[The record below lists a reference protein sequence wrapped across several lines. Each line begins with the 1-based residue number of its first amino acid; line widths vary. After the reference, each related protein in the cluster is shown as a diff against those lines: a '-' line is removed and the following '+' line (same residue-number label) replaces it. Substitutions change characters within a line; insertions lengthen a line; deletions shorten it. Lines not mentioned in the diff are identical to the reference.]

1 MRYVQIFDVRSTRL
15 WGNVSAMMVYMY
27 LTMTADY
34 RTNEVRQSLRQIA
47 RESRTTLSAVRYAL
61 KIMQELDLCEVTPC
75 CVHMLNPN
83 RATEFVNA
91 SRLREREHELKRLLN
106 LTQPQFDCYLA
117 IFTEMQEMRG
127 TTWKTLDGLQN
138 HFINW
143 ALKPSSQQLFRT
155 RWKQEP
161 AQPSTGPVDGPAQS
175 SMGPVDGPA
184 QQVTEDEQKWIDI
197 VTDLRCRSAEGDDE
211 ATRTLA
217 SDKVMQ
223 AIRYLERKKLI
234 S

>member
-47 RESRTTLSAVRYAL
+47 RDSRTTLSAVRYAL

-91 SRLREREHELKRLLN
+91 FRLREREHELKRLLN
-106 LTQPQFDCYLA
+106 LTQPQFDCYLQ
-117 IFTEMQEMRG
+117 IFIEMQEMRG

-161 AQPSTGPVDGPAQS
+161 VKEPTAPSPSETYIPTEEERRWVDIINNLRERSGKGDMDAS
-175 SMGPVDGPA
+175 HKLVSEHVMH
-184 QQVTEDEQKWIDI
+184 VTRILQ
-197 VTDLRCRSAEGDDE
+197 
-211 ATRTLA
+211 
-217 SDKVMQ
+217 
-223 AIRYLERKKLI
+223 RKKLI

>member
-161 AQPSTGPVDGPAQS
+161 AQPVTAPLEE
-175 SMGPVDGPA
+175 PA
-184 QQVTEDEQKWIDI
+184 QQVTEEERKWVEII
-197 VTDLRCRSAEGDDE
+197 TNLRERSGNGDMD
-211 ATRTLA
+211 AARHLA
-217 SDKVMQ
+217 SDRVMNVVD
-223 AIRYLERKKLI
+223 YLKRKKLI

>member
-83 RATEFVNA
+83 RATEFLNA
-91 SRLREREHELKRLLN
+91 DRLQERAFEIKRMLN
-106 LTQPQFDCYLA
+106 LSQPQFDCYLS
-117 IFTEMQEMRG
+117 IFSEMQEMRG

-138 HFINW
+138 HFVNW
-143 ALKPSSQQLFRT
+143 VLKPSSQQLFRT
-155 RWKQEP
+155 RWRQEP
-161 AQPSTGPVDGPAQS
+161 AQQVSAAEPEL
-175 SMGPVDGPA
+175 A
-184 QQVTEDEQKWIDI
+184 QQVTDAEKFWLETI
-197 VTDLRCRSAEGDDE
+197 TNLRVRADEGDEE
-211 ATRTLA
+211 ALQMLF
-217 SDKVMQ
+217 SEKVIH
-223 AIRYLERKKLI
+223 ATEVLKRKKLI

>member
-47 RESRTTLSAVRYAL
+47 RGSRTTLAAVRYAL

-161 AQPSTGPVDGPAQS
+161 AQPVTAPLEE
-175 SMGPVDGPA
+175 PA
-184 QQVTEDEQKWIDI
+184 QQVTEEEQRWIAI
-197 VTDLRCRSAEGDDE
+197 VTNLRCRSAEGDDE

-217 SDKVMQ
+217 SDRVMQ
-223 AIRYLERKKLI
+223 VVRYLERKKLI

>member
-27 LTMTADY
+27 LIMTADY

-83 RATEFVNA
+83 RATEFLNA
-91 SRLREREHELKRLLN
+91 SRLQERAVDIKRLLN
-106 LTQPQFDCYLA
+106 LSQPQFDCYLS
-117 IFTEMQEMRG
+117 IFIEMQEMRG

-138 HFINW
+138 HFVNW

-155 RWKQEP
+155 RWREDP
-161 AQPSTGPVDGPAQS
+161 AQHGGAAPIDQIPQP
-175 SMGPVDGPA
+175 
-184 QQVTEDEQKWIDI
+184 TENERKWIDTI
-197 VTDLRCRSAEGDDE
+197 NALRIRSGNGDMD
-211 ATRTLA
+211 AARQLA
-217 SDKVMQ
+217 SDKFMQ
-223 AIRYLERKKLI
+223 VIRYLERKKLI

>member
-1 MRYVQIFDVRSTRL
+1 
-15 WGNVSAMMVYMY
+15 MMVYMY

-83 RATEFVNA
+83 RATEFLNA
-91 SRLREREHELKRLLN
+91 DRLQERAVEIKRMLN
-106 LTQPQFDCYLA
+106 LSQPQFDCYLS
-117 IFTEMQEMRG
+117 IFSEMQEMRG

-138 HFINW
+138 HFVNW

-155 RWKQEP
+155 RWRQEP
-161 AQPSTGPVDGPAQS
+161 AQPVSAVEPE
-175 SMGPVDGPA
+175 PA
-184 QQVTEDEQKWIDI
+184 QQVTDAEKFWLETI
-197 VTDLRCRSAEGDDE
+197 TSLRVRADEGDEE
-211 ATRTLA
+211 ALQMLF
-217 SDKVMQ
+217 SEKVIH
-223 AIRYLERKKLI
+223 ATEVLKRKKLI

>member
-83 RATEFVNA
+83 RATEFLNVD
-91 SRLREREHELKRLLN
+91 RLQERAVEIKRMLN
-106 LTQPQFDCYLA
+106 LSQPQFDCYLSVFA
-117 IFTEMQEMRG
+117 ELQEMRG

-138 HFINW
+138 HFVNW
-143 ALKPSSQQLFRT
+143 ALKPSSQQLFRN

-161 AQPSTGPVDGPAQS
+161 GKEPTAPFS
-175 SMGPVDGPA
+175 SEACTP
-184 QQVTEDEQKWIDI
+184 TEEEQKWVEII
-197 VTDLRCRSAEGDDE
+197 TNLRERSGNGDMD
-211 ATRTLA
+211 AARHLA
-217 SDKVMQ
+217 SDRVMNVVD
-223 AIRYLERKKLI
+223 YLKRKKLI

>member
-106 LTQPQFDCYLA
+106 LTQPQFDCYLQ
-117 IFTEMQEMRG
+117 IFIEMQEMRG

-161 AQPSTGPVDGPAQS
+161 AQPVTASTEE
-175 SMGPVDGPA
+175 PA
-184 QQVTEDEQKWIDI
+184 QQVTEEEQKWVEII
-197 VTDLRCRSAEGDDE
+197 TNLRERSGNGDMD
-211 ATRTLA
+211 AARHLA
-217 SDKVMQ
+217 SDRVMNVVD
-223 AIRYLERKKLI
+223 YLKRKKLI

>member
-83 RATEFVNA
+83 RATEFLNVD
-91 SRLREREHELKRLLN
+91 RLQERAVEIKRLLN
-106 LTQPQFDCYLA
+106 LTQPQFDCYLSVFA
-117 IFTEMQEMRG
+117 ELQEMRG
-127 TTWKTLDGLQN
+127 TTWKTLDGLHN
-138 HFINW
+138 HFVNW
-143 ALKPSSQQLFRT
+143 ALKPSSQQLFRN
-155 RWKQEP
+155 RWKEEP
-161 AQPSTGPVDGPAQS
+161 AHGGAAPIDQIPQP
-175 SMGPVDGPA
+175 
-184 QQVTEDEQKWIDI
+184 TENERKWIDTI
-197 VTDLRCRSAEGDDE
+197 NALRIRSGNGDMD
-211 ATRTLA
+211 AARQLA
-217 SDKVMQ
+217 SDQFMQ
-223 AIRYLERKKLI
+223 VIRYLERKKFI

>member
-83 RATEFVNA
+83 RATEFLNVD
-91 SRLREREHELKRLLN
+91 RLQERAVEIKRLLN
-106 LTQPQFDCYLA
+106 LSQPQFDCYLSVFA
-117 IFTEMQEMRG
+117 ELQEMRG

-138 HFINW
+138 HFVNW
-143 ALKPSSQQLFRT
+143 ALKPSSQQLFRN

-161 AQPSTGPVDGPAQS
+161 GKEPTAPSS
-175 SMGPVDGPA
+175 SEAYTP
-184 QQVTEDEQKWIDI
+184 TEEERKWVEII
-197 VTDLRCRSAEGDDE
+197 NDLRERSGNGDME
-211 ATRTLA
+211 ASRKLV
-217 SDKVMQ
+217 SEKVMIAARILQ
-223 AIRYLERKKLI
+223 RKKLI

>member
-161 AQPSTGPVDGPAQS
+161 AQPVTASLDE
-175 SMGPVDGPA
+175 PA
-184 QQVTEDEQKWIDI
+184 QQVTEEEQKWIAI
-197 VTDLRCRSAEGDDE
+197 VTNLRCRSAEGDDE

-217 SDKVMQ
+217 SDRVMQ
-223 AIRYLERKKLI
+223 VVRYLERKKLI

>member
-106 LTQPQFDCYLA
+106 LTQPQFDCYLQ
-117 IFTEMQEMRG
+117 IFIEMQEMRG

-143 ALKPSSQQLFRT
+143 ALKPSSHQLFRT

-161 AQPSTGPVDGPAQS
+161 AQPVTQSIEEPAQ
-175 SMGPVDGPA
+175 P
-184 QQVTEDEQKWIDI
+184 VTEDEQKWIDI
-197 VTDLRCRSAEGDDE
+197 VTDLRCRSADGDDE

-217 SDKVMQ
+217 SDRVMQ

>member
-83 RATEFVNA
+83 RATEFLNA
-91 SRLREREHELKRLLN
+91 DRLQERAVEIKRLLN
-106 LTQPQFDCYLA
+106 LTQPQFDCYLSLFA
-117 IFTEMQEMRG
+117 ELQEMRG

-138 HFINW
+138 HFVNW

-155 RWKQEP
+155 RWRQEP
-161 AQPSTGPVDGPAQS
+161 AQPVSAAEPEPVQPIS
-175 SMGPVDGPA
+175 
-184 QQVTEDEQKWIDI
+184 EDEQKWIDI

>member
-83 RATEFVNA
+83 RATEFVNV
-91 SRLREREHELKRLLN
+91 SRLREREHELKRFLN
-106 LTQPQFDCYLA
+106 LTQPQFDCYLS
-117 IFTEMQEMRG
+117 IFSELQEMRG
-127 TTWKTLDGLQN
+127 TTWKTLDGLHN

-143 ALKPSSQQLFRT
+143 ALRPSSQQLFRT
-155 RWKQEP
+155 RWKQES
-161 AQPSTGPVDGPAQS
+161 AQPSTGPVDGPAYI
-175 SMGPVDGPA
+175 P
-184 QQVTEDEQKWIDI
+184 TEEERKWVEII
-197 VTDLRCRSAEGDDE
+197 NDLRERSGNGDME
-211 ATRTLA
+211 ASRKLV
-217 SDKVMQ
+217 SEKVMIAARILQ
-223 AIRYLERKKLI
+223 RKKLI

>member
-83 RATEFVNA
+83 RATEFVNS

-106 LTQPQFDCYLA
+106 LTQPQLDCYLDV
-117 IFTEMQEMRG
+117 FTEMQDMRG

-161 AQPSTGPVDGPAQS
+161 AQP
-175 SMGPVDGPA
+175 
-184 QQVTEDEQKWIDI
+184 VTASAPSDAYTPTEEELKWVEII
-197 VTDLRCRSAEGDDE
+197 TNLRERSGKGDMDASE
-211 ATRTLA
+211 KLVSEKVMIATRIL
-217 SDKVMQ
+217 Q
-223 AIRYLERKKLI
+223 RKKLI

>member
-83 RATEFVNA
+83 RAAEFLNA
-91 SRLREREHELKRLLN
+91 DRLQERAVEIKRMLN
-106 LTQPQFDCYLA
+106 LSQPQFDCYLS
-117 IFTEMQEMRG
+117 IFSEMQEMRG

-138 HFINW
+138 HFVNW

-155 RWKQEP
+155 RWRQEP
-161 AQPSTGPVDGPAQS
+161 AQPVSAAEPE
-175 SMGPVDGPA
+175 PA
-184 QQVTEDEQKWIDI
+184 QQVTDAEKFWLETI
-197 VTDLRCRSAEGDDE
+197 TNLRVRADEGDEE
-211 ATRTLA
+211 ALQMLF
-217 SDKVMQ
+217 SEKVIH
-223 AIRYLERKKLI
+223 ATEVLKRKKLI